1 MTKAVTVVLADHHV
15 VVADGLRVLLDA
27 EDDLAVVDVAHDDG
41 QAVTS
46 AARHR
51 PAVLMLDAQL
61 PVGQLDQTLAG
72 VRSASPRTKLL
83 VLSGASDPETTAAVL
98 ACGADGS
105 SAKDCSSRQLAS
117 LARRLAADEQ
127 PVVRSIEPSRPRRD
141 PMVELRL
148 QSLSGRE
155 RELLELVAVGWSTR
169 RIAAHWRVSYLTV
182 RSHMQNLLVK
192 LGVHSQLAAAL
203 FAIEHGLAGTG
214 AAGLQRPWRSAAS

>member
-1 MTKAVTVVLADHHV
+1 MTKAVTVVLADHHA

-61 PVGQLDQTLAG
+61 PVGRLDQTLAG
-72 VRSASPRTKLL
+72 VRAASPRTKRL
-83 VLSGASDPETTAAVL
+83 VLSAASDPETTAAVL

-127 PVVRSIEPSRPRRD
+127 PVVRSVEPSRPGRD

-214 AAGLQRPWRSAAS
+214 AVGLQRPWRSAAS

>member
-1 MTKAVTVVLADHHV
+1 MTKAVTVVLADHHA

-61 PVGQLDQTLAG
+61 PVGRLDQTLAG
-72 VRSASPRTKLL
+72 VRAASPRTKLL
-83 VLSGASDPETTAAVL
+83 VLSAASDPETTAAVL

-127 PVVRSIEPSRPRRD
+127 PVVRSVEPSRPGRD

-214 AAGLQRPWRSAAS
+214 AVGLQRPWRSAAS

>member
-61 PVGQLDQTLAG
+61 PVGQLDQTLVG
-72 VRSASPRTKLL
+72 VRAASPRTKLL

-127 PVVRSIEPSRPRRD
+127 PVVRSVEPSRPGRD

-155 RELLELVAVGWSTR
+155 RELLEMVAVGWSTR

-203 FAIEHGLAGTG
+203 FAIEHGLAGSG
-214 AAGLQRPWRSAAS
+214 AAGLQQPWRSAAS

>member
-1 MTKAVTVVLADHHV
+1 MTKAVTVVLADHHA
-15 VVADGLRVLLDA
+15 VVAHGLQVLLDA
-27 EDDLAVVDVAHDDG
+27 EDDLVVVDVAHYDA

-61 PVGQLDQTLAG
+61 PVGRLDQTLAG
-72 VRSASPRTKLL
+72 VRAASPRTKLL

-127 PVVRSIEPSRPRRD
+127 PVVRSVEPSRPGRD
-141 PMVELRL
+141 AMVELRL
-148 QSLSGRE
+148 RSLSSRE

-182 RSHMQNLLVK
+182 RSHMQNLFVK

-203 FAIEHGLAGTG
+203 FAIEHGVAGTG
-214 AAGLQRPWRSAAS
+214 AADLQRPWRSAAS

>member
-127 PVVRSIEPSRPRRD
+127 PVVRSVEPSRPGRD

-155 RELLELVAVGWSTR
+155 RELLEMVAVGWSTR

>member
-72 VRSASPRTKLL
+72 VRAASPRTKLL

-127 PVVRSIEPSRPRRD
+127 PVVRSVEPSRPGRD

-203 FAIEHGLAGTG
+203 FAIEHGLAGAG